1 MELNING
8 IMDTAYSYG
17 NERLTNE
24 RFTGW
29 TGYYTYDPRGSV
41 TGVTGSDG
49 YIWQSYR
56 YNAFGDIT
64 FGKPQYN
71 NVYSYNAE
79 NFNPNMDAQYLR
91 ARYYSVKT
99 AGFISEDSYLGDIT
113 DPLTLNRYNYVKGS
127 PLNYTDPST
136 TANFL
141 KVWFFCVI
149 DMHYGSCVYGNLLFF
164 SYQLLYIQLSHA

>member
-29 TGYYTYDPRGSV
+29 TGNYTYDPRGSV

-113 DPLTLNRYNYVKGS
+113 DPLTLNRYRQ
-127 PLNYTDPST
+127 
-136 TANFL
+136 
-141 KVWFFCVI
+141 
-149 DMHYGSCVYGNLLFF
+149 F
-164 SYQLLYIQLSHA
+164 SKIYE

>member
-1 MELNING
+1 MS
-8 IMDTAYSYG
+8 A
-17 NERLTNE
+17 
-24 RFTGW
+24 FTGW

-79 NFNPNMDAQYLR
+79 SFNPNMDAQYLR

-113 DPLTLNRYNYVKGS
+113 DPLTLNRYNYVMGS
-127 PLNYTDPST
+127 PLNYMDPSGHSGLDIFT
-136 TANFL
+136 PSSKYVHTGDIPVANDS
-141 KVWFFCVI
+141 KHP
-149 DMHYGSCVYGNLLFF
+149 MT
-164 SYQLLYIQLSHA
+164 

>member
-1 MELNING
+1 MLKKQQ
-8 IMDTAYSYG
+8 IMQVWLVTLKSPVDMRKHLKILMHYSYG

-64 FGKPQYN
+64 FGKLQ
-71 NVYSYNAE
+71 
-79 NFNPNMDAQYLR
+79 
-91 ARYYSVKT
+91 
-99 AGFISEDSYLGDIT
+99 
-113 DPLTLNRYNYVKGS
+113 
-127 PLNYTDPST
+127 
-136 TANFL
+136 
-141 KVWFFCVI
+141 
-149 DMHYGSCVYGNLLFF
+149 
-164 SYQLLYIQLSHA
+164 